1 VVLYVYNLCNPD
13 LSTAKGKHMMDVHK
27 TPDFLKHVSIR
38 ADRTLDLG
46 EKGCSHLLQDIAD
59 SFSAMSSGQTLL
71 VLANDPAAPLDIKV
85 WSKQTGNTLLQS
97 DLASGCFLLQKK

>member
-1 VVLYVYNLCNPD
+1 ME
-13 LSTAKGKHMMDVHK
+13 STM
-27 TPDFLKHVSIR
+27 R
-38 ADRTLDLG
+38 ADHILDLG
-46 EKGCSHLLQDIAD
+46 EKGCSRLLQDIAD
-59 SFSAMSSGQTLL
+59 VFSTMSSGQTLL